1 MKKRTINLLTF
12 LMMLSLCSIGFS
24 SWIIA
29 PSNVDFTIDES
40 VVTDPAVDASSYV
53 PVNSIKHFSY
63 SDRGFVNSADQKV
76 ASSTGTIIVN
86 YTIKLDLFDDIYPNE
101 ESLKFKIVLKYSDSI
116 NHKNFNIFT
125 TDTDRSFTHV
135 VTSSENITSVSS
147 STPTQD
153 EIKASY
159 EYVTYVSFSNILKEY
174 RTNPSAEDYTFSV
187 TYTVSILNETEDY
200 FLNNIYPKIAAMDGT
215 FGFGIKTSFVSF
227 NETEVNA

>member
-1 MKKRTINLLTF
+1 MKKRTVNLLTF
-12 LMMLSLCSIGFS
+12 LMMLSLCSVGFS

-29 PSNVDFTIDES
+29 PGNEDFTIDENI
-40 VVTDPAVDASSYV
+40 VTDPAIDASSFV
-53 PVNSIKHFSY
+53 PVSSIKHFSY

-86 YTIKLDLFDDIYPNE
+86 YTIKLDMFNDIYPDE
-101 ESLKFKIVLKYSDSI
+101 ESLKFKIVLKYADSI

-125 TDTDRSFTHV
+125 TDENRSFTHTV
-135 VTSSENITSVSS
+135 NSSENITSISS

-159 EYVTYVSFSNILKEY
+159 EYVTYVSFSNLLKEY
-174 RTNPSAEDYTFSV
+174 RTNPSEEDYTFTI
-187 TYTVSILNETEDY
+187 TYNVSILNETGDY

-227 NETEVNA
+227 NEMEVDA